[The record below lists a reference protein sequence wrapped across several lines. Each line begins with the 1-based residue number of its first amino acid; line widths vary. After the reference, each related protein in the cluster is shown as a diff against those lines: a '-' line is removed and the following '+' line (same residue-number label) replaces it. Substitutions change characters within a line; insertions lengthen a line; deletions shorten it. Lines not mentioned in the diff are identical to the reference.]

1 MKQIQLGCGSAKMGL
16 VTVISYQQ
24 QQQRGW
30 MQLQASQTILPESRF
45 GQINPGFLADN
56 LLNLKLKKQL
66 RVHQHIFL
74 HSIYAL

>member
-24 QQQRGW
+24 LSPKRGW

-56 LLNLKLKKQL
+56 LFNLKFKKST
-66 RVHQHIFL
+66 RDC
-74 HSIYAL
+74 

>member
-45 GQINPGFLADN
+45 GQINPGLLADN
-56 LLNLKLKKQL
+56 LFNLKFKK
-66 RVHQHIFL
+66 
-74 HSIYAL
+74 STWDC